1 MSVKEYIMNGV
12 KKGTMH
18 MSLLDPDKQ
27 SAEKAAEIAL
37 KCKMAGTD
45 AIMIGGSTGITS
57 ENLDE
62 TAIAIKKATGLPVIY
77 FPAGPHALSKE
88 VDAMYYMSLVN
99 SRDVNMVIRA
109 QAYASL
115 IVKQMG
121 VEPISMGYIIVEPGM
136 KVGEVGQ
143 ADLVGRDEI
152 KKAMGYALGC
162 EYMGMSLVYLE
173 AGSGADKPVPPE
185 MIGAVKKVL
194 SVPLIIGGG
203 IRTPEDAAMARM
215 AGADIVI
222 TGTLVEQCEDDSL
235 LKNIIAAAKGL

>member
-1 MSVKEYIMNGV
+1 MTVKEFIMDGV

-18 MSLLDPDKQ
+18 MTLLDPDKQ
-27 SAEKAAEIAL
+27 TAEEAAAIAL
-37 KCKMAGTD
+37 KCKEAGTD

-62 TAIAIKKATGLPVIY
+62 TAVAIKKATGLPVIY

-88 VDAMYYMSLVN
+88 VDAMYYMTLAN
-99 SRDVNMVIRA
+99 SRDINMVIRA

-115 IVKQMG
+115 IVKQLG

-143 ADLVGRDEI
+143 ADLIPRDDL

-162 EYMGMSLVYLE
+162 EYMGMSLIYLE
-173 AGSGADKPVPPE
+173 AGSGADKPVTPE
-185 MIGAVKKVL
+185 MIGAVKKVI
-194 SVPLIIGGG
+194 SVPLIVGGG
-203 IRTPEDAAMARM
+203 INTPEKAATARM
-215 AGADIVI
+215 AGANIIV
-222 TGTLVEQCEDDSL
+222 TGTFVEECQDENL
-235 LKNIIAAAKGL
+235 LRSVISASKGI

>member
-1 MSVKEYIMNGV
+1 MKVKEFILDSV

-18 MSLLDPDKQ
+18 MALLDPDKQ
-27 SAEKAAEIAL
+27 SAEEAAKIAL
-37 KCKMAGTD
+37 ACKEAGTD

-62 TAIAIKKATGLPVIY
+62 TALAIKKATGLPTIY

-88 VDAMYYMSLVN
+88 VDAMYFMSLVN
-99 SRDVNMVIRA
+99 SRDLNMVIRA

-121 VEPISMGYIIVEPGM
+121 VEPISMGYIVIEPGM
-136 KVGEVGQ
+136 KVGEVGK
-143 ADLVGRDEI
+143 ADLIPRDDL

-162 EYMGMSLVYLE
+162 EYMGMSLIYLE
-173 AGSGADKPVPPE
+173 AGSGADQPVPVE
-185 MIGAVKKVL
+185 MIAAVKKVI
-194 SVPLIIGGG
+194 SVPLIVGGG
-203 IRTPEDAAMARM
+203 INTPERAAAARM

-222 TGTLVEQCEDDSL
+222 TGTFIEDCHDSDTL
-235 LKNIIAAAKGL
+235 RKVISAAKGN